1 MSQHMRKFLLN
12 ILRVGV
18 SFGLIGYLLYI
29 ADVPKLVE
37 ILQRSNPWGVA
48 LAIGV
53 CLLSLA
59 VMSLRWRVLNISHQ
73 ITTRTPKLFIFYLMG
88 LFFNNFLPTSIGG
101 DLARAYYLYKD
112 SGNQSAS
119 IGTVFLERIIGLL
132 ATLSLAF
139 ISLYWLRQYFHT
151 NRIIYVTMVVI
162 VFIAIFIASIMSRRI
177 YKRFNGLISLITF
190 YDIGDKIIKILDTLH
205 FYRDKKL
212 VLLKA
217 YLYSLLS
224 QFLMI
229 LMNYILAIALG
240 LTTITL
246 GYLILVVPVTFVIG
260 LLPSING
267 IGVRDTGYI
276 LLLSRVGLETSQILS
291 LSLSV
296 TFIPILISLAGGVF
310 LMLSR
315 QKGIEGPKFKEGKV
329 V

>member
-1 MSQHMRKFLLN
+1 MKKIILN
-12 ILRVGV
+12 ILRVAISV
-18 SFGLIGYLLYI
+18 GLIGYLLYI
-29 ADVPKLVE
+29 ADVPKLFD
-37 ILQRSNPWGVA
+37 ILSRSNPLGVI
-48 LAIGV
+48 LAIGA

-59 VMSLRWRVLNISHQ
+59 VMSKRWQVLNLSHE
-73 ITTRTPKLFIFYLMG
+73 IHTSTPQLFVFYLIG

-139 ISLYWLRQYFHT
+139 ISLYWLMQYFRS
-151 NRIIYVTMVVI
+151 NRIIYITMFVI
-162 VFIAIFIASIMSRRI
+162 LFIAFILASIMSRRI

-190 YDIGDKIIKILDTLH
+190 YDIGDRIIKILDTLH
-205 FYRDKKL
+205 FYRDKKI

-224 QFLMI
+224 QFLLI
-229 LMNYILAIALG
+229 LMNYFLARALG
-240 LTTITL
+240 LNSITL
-246 GYLILVVPVTFVIG
+246 EYLILVVPVTFVIG

-267 IGVRDTGYI
+267 IGVRDTGYLI
-276 LLLSRVGLETSQILS
+276 LLSRLNLETSQILS

-296 TFIPILISLAGGVF
+296 TFIPILISLSGGLF
-310 LMLSR
+310 LMLYR
-315 QKGIEGPKFKEGKV
+315 KKGLESPKFKEEKIV
-329 V
+329 